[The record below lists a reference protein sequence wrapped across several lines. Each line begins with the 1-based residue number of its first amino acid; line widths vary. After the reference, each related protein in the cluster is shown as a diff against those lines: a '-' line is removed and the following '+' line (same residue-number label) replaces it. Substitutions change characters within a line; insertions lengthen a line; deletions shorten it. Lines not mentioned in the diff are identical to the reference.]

1 MWQPRFPL
9 EIFFLIVKNVEAAD
23 KKLLLS
29 LILVSRAFYFVTLP
43 RLYEIAKFN
52 RGHTPDTRLFQG
64 FCQAVAKNNG
74 KLGLYVRV
82 LSFNFLYTHDE
93 ALRRFVDMIPAVLPF
108 LTCLAHFELHHPKC
122 RVPPVG
128 FLSPLTSSQ
137 LTTFI
142 WAVDVSV
149 ELVEAKEDLAP
160 FLATHPLIEHLEVPY
175 FWFTSPPPPNILPNL
190 RKLVI
195 QDDGF
200 LAHDLL
206 RSVSHL
212 TLASLSADDYIT
224 DGTEFAK
231 AYSAVKYFSALD
243 GFSPAEVVEFCRCLP
258 NVRAV
263 TVMTPEMEFIL
274 SEYVEQ
280 LDDDHKFLSKSL
292 EYLLVCSDDNDVED
306 VEGIFDAIQTLRVID
321 VIDRTLDNDVFT
333 RYHIDCLPTTL
344 PLDKLPSRW
353 LTEEE
358 LEQILA

>member
-52 RGHTPDTRLFQG
+52 HGHTLDTRLFQG
-64 FCQAVAKNNG
+64 FCQAIAKNNG
-74 KLGLYVRV
+74 KLGLY
-82 LSFNFLYTHDE
+82 
-93 ALRRFVDMIPAVLPF
+93 
-108 LTCLAHFELHHPKC
+108 
-122 RVPPVG
+122 
-128 FLSPLTSSQ
+128 

-149 ELVEAKEDLAP
+149 ELVEAKEDLTP

-200 LAHDLL
+200 LAHNLL

-231 AYSAVKYFSALD
+231 AYSAVKYFSAVD
-243 GFSPAEVVEFCRCLP
+243 GLSPAEVVEFCSCLP

-263 TVMTPEMEFIL
+263 TVMTLEMEFIL
-274 SEYVEQ
+274 SDYVEQ

-306 VEGIFDAIQTLRVID
+306 VEGIFNAIQTLRVID
-321 VIDRTLDNDVFT
+321 VIDCTLDNDVFT
-333 RYHIDCLPTTL
+333 RYHIDRLPTTL